1 MVQKRKTTTKEDIK
15 EALIQLLSEEKFEN
29 ISISKLCKRAGIN
42 RGTFYLHYEDKY
54 QMIDS
59 FKSEI
64 ISQLYIF
71 LEKERESPRKFMLAN
86 FYILR
91 SNERLINALSQSH
104 YIDFRGAI
112 REFLSSI
119 ILTENQKEKTRHFL
133 SENFQIPHKYALE
146 IFLSSIEGIISLW
159 IAGGAQEEPEE
170 IVCLPITSVLITGFT
185 PSSSVIKTAK
195 PPTISSRSGISFLT

>member
-15 EALIQLLSEEKFEN
+15 EALIQLLSEDKFEN

-119 ILTENQKEKTRHFL
+119 ILTENKKETTRHFL
-133 SENFQIPHKYALE
+133 SENFQI
-146 IFLSSIEGIISLW
+146 LSSIEGIISLW

-170 IVCLPITSVLITGFT
+170 ITDIILSTYNYEHWRYAS
-185 PSSSVIKTAK
+185 KED
-195 PPTISSRSGISFLT
+195 

>member
-1 MVQKRKTTTKEDIK
+1 MAQKRKTSTKEDIK

-59 FKSEI
+59 LKSDI
-64 ISQLYIF
+64 LSQLYSFFEEEGEYSKRFMIA
-71 LEKERESPRKFMLAN
+71 KF
-86 FYILR
+86 YVLR
-91 SNERLINALSQSH
+91 ANERLINALTRSH

-112 REFLSSI
+112 REFITSI
-119 ILTENQKEKTRHFL
+119 ILSEKQEAATQRFL
-133 SENFQIPHKYALE
+133 EENFHIPQKYALE
-146 IFLSSIEGIISLW
+146 IFLSSVEGIISLW

-170 IVCLPITSVLITGFT
+170 ITQMILATYNYDYWKS
-185 PSSSVIKTAK
+185 
-195 PPTISSRSGISFLT
+195 

>member
-1 MVQKRKTTTKEDIK
+1 MDSETKTTTKEDIK

-71 LEKERESPRKFMLAN
+71 FRK
-86 FYILR
+86 R
-91 SNERLINALSQSH
+91 KR
-104 YIDFRGAI
+104 
-112 REFLSSI
+112 
-119 ILTENQKEKTRHFL
+119 
-133 SENFQIPHKYALE
+133 
-146 IFLSSIEGIISLW
+146 IS
-159 IAGGAQEEPEE
+159 
-170 IVCLPITSVLITGFT
+170 
-185 PSSSVIKTAK
+185 
-195 PPTISSRSGISFLT
+195 

>member
-1 MVQKRKTTTKEDIK
+1 MIQKRKTSTKEDIK

-59 FKSEI
+59 LKSDI
-64 ISQLYIF
+64 LSQLYSFFEEEGEYSKRFMIA
-71 LEKERESPRKFMLAN
+71 KF
-86 FYILR
+86 YVLR
-91 SNERLINALSQSH
+91 ANERLINALTRSH

-112 REFLSSI
+112 REFITSI
-119 ILTENQKEKTRHFL
+119 ILSEKQEAATQRFL
-133 SENFQIPHKYALE
+133 EENFHIPQKYALE
-146 IFLSSIEGIISLW
+146 IFLSSVEGIISLW

-170 IVCLPITSVLITGFT
+170 ITQMILATYNYDYWKS
-185 PSSSVIKTAK
+185 
-195 PPTISSRSGISFLT
+195 

>member
-91 SNERLINALSQSH
+91 
-104 YIDFRGAI
+104 
-112 REFLSSI
+112 
-119 ILTENQKEKTRHFL
+119 
-133 SENFQIPHKYALE
+133 
-146 IFLSSIEGIISLW
+146 
-159 IAGGAQEEPEE
+159 
-170 IVCLPITSVLITGFT
+170 
-185 PSSSVIKTAK
+185 
-195 PPTISSRSGISFLT
+195 